1 MNQCKKLA
9 GRITRLC
16 QQQGISYYA
25 LSYRSAVPITT
36 IMHIIDGSTRN
47 PGVFTIIKICC
58 GLNITIKD
66 FFDTEDF
73 VDIEYE
79 TE

>member
-1 MNQCKKLA
+1 MSHHKKLA
-9 GRITRLC
+9 GRITYLC

-25 LSYRSAVPITT
+25 LSYRSAVPMTT
-36 IMHIIDGSTRN
+36 IMHIIDGSTKN

-66 FFDTEDF
+66 FFDADDF
-73 VDIEYE
+73 DGIEYE
-79 TE
+79 PE

>member
-1 MNQCKKLA
+1 MNEYKKLA
-9 GRITRLC
+9 ERITCLC
-16 QQQGISYYA
+16 QQQGISYYT
-25 LSYRSAVPITT
+25 LSYRSAVPMTT

-47 PGVFTIIKICC
+47 PGVFTIIKICY

-66 FFDTEDF
+66 FFDAEDF
-73 VDIEYE
+73 VGIECE